1 MKIPKLPKLPKLPG
15 LSKIPGLSKLLK
27 SKGGKDDELDDDSD
41 DDEPDAEES
50 DGDLESEDDEPGK
63 DKKKVPALSKIFGL
77 LKIPGLSKLMK
88 RKGGE
93 DDEFD
98 EELDDAPGPG
108 PEAEAPEKA
117 AAKGDS
123 RPSDG
128 GEEEDMDL
136 DDFDDDDEDG
146 EVSRKPLMIAAAGG
160 MVLVIGMIGGGGWW
174 YFSGDQEPAAAT
186 AEKSPV
192 RSRDLVKGPR
202 VRIALPPKRGA
213 PIAMLTPPSAGAGKP
228 GVSGPALRPGAAS
241 GPALRPVT
249 AKRSERE
256 GSGIS
261 GDIGGQF
268 GGQASSRGGS
278 LNALGAIQEKGA
290 GIVVPAVTQLTIRT
304 LPDHP
309 PSKPLGATPDVRLIE
324 KKEGL
329 PGPLPR
335 VGEDG
340 TTPWEAYKRPYV
352 EETPG
357 PRVAIVIQGLG
368 LSRAATMATIGKLP
382 PEVTLVLDPYARN
395 LSDWLVRARLVG
407 HEVMLALPMESERF
421 PIHDAGPYSL
431 DTGLKLE
438 DNMKRLEFLL
448 SQFSGYFGV
457 ATVMGSRFGTSE
469 EFLTPILQVLKDR
482 GLVFLATGD
491 QMDLLAPKI
500 ASTIGLPRVVSDMTL
515 DDDPSKAAIE
525 AKLARLEEI
534 ILERKSAVA
543 VAHPYPSTLA
553 RLIVWTKKLKGKKI
567 NLVPLSA
574 LVKTQVQEKP
584 GNQ

>member
-1 MKIPKLPKLPKLPG
+1 
-15 LSKIPGLSKLLK
+15 
-27 SKGGKDDELDDDSD
+27 
-41 DDEPDAEES
+41 
-50 DGDLESEDDEPGK
+50 
-63 DKKKVPALSKIFGL
+63 
-77 LKIPGLSKLMK
+77 
-88 RKGGE
+88 

-98 EELDDAPGPG
+98 DDFDLG
-108 PEAEAPEKA
+108 PEEETPPDA
-117 AAKGDS
+117 AAEGDS

-128 GEEEDMDL
+128 GEEGDI
-136 DDFDDDDEDG
+136 DFDDDDEDEDG
-146 EVSRKPLMIAAAGG
+146 EDSRKPLMIAAAGAL
-160 MVLVIGMIGGGGWW
+160 VLVVGMFGGAGWW
-174 YFSGDQEPAAAT
+174 YFSDDQEPTAAT

-192 RSRDLVKGPR
+192 RSRDSVKGPR

-213 PIAMLTPPSAGAGKP
+213 PNAMLTPPSAGKP
-228 GVSGPALRPGAAS
+228 GISGPASRP
-241 GPALRPVT
+241 R

-256 GSGIS
+256 EPGIS

-268 GGQASSRGGS
+268 GGQANPMGGS
-278 LNALGAIQEKGA
+278 LNALGAIQEEGA
-290 GIVVPAVTQLTIRT
+290 GIVVPAVTQLIIRT

-309 PSKPLGATPDVRLIE
+309 PAKSLGPTPDARLIE

-357 PRVAIVIQGLG
+357 ARVAIVIKGLG
-368 LSRAATMATIGKLP
+368 LSRAATMATIGKMP
-382 PEVTLVLDPYARN
+382 PEVTLVLDPYARD
-395 LSDWLVRARLVG
+395 LGDWLVRARLVG

-421 PIHDAGPYSL
+421 PVHDAGPYSL

-438 DNMKRLEFLL
+438 DNMKRLELLL

-469 EFLTPILQVLKDR
+469 EFLTPVLQVLKDR
-482 GLVFLATGD
+482 GLLFLATGA
-491 QMDLLAPKI
+491 QADLLAPKI
-500 ASTIGLPRVVSDMTL
+500 ASTIGLPRVISDMTL
-515 DDDPSKAAIE
+515 DDDPSGAAIE

-534 ILERKSAVA
+534 VLEKKSAVA

-553 RLIVWTKKLKGKKI
+553 RLIVWTKKLKEKKI

-574 LVKTQVQEKP
+574 LVKTWVQEKP
-584 GNQ
+584 DNQ

>member
-1 MKIPKLPKLPKLPG
+1 M
-15 LSKIPGLSKLLK
+15 
-27 SKGGKDDELDDDSD
+27 
-41 DDEPDAEES
+41 A
-50 DGDLESEDDEPGK
+50 
-63 DKKKVPALSKIFGL
+63 F
-77 LKIPGLSKLMK
+77 LSKLMK

-93 DDEFD
+93 DDEVD
-98 EELDDAPGPG
+98 EEPDDDFDPGSKKKTPSEAAPTDDDKPGP
-108 PEAEAPEKA
+108 
-117 AAKGDS
+117 DDDDD
-123 RPSDG
+123 DG
-128 GEEEDMDL
+128 EDD
-136 DDFDDDDEDG
+136 DDDDEDG
-146 EVSRKPLMIAAAGG
+146 EVSGKPLMIAAAGG
-160 MVLVIGMIGGGGWW
+160 LVLVVGMIGGAGWW
-174 YFSGDQEPAAAT
+174 YFSDDQEPAAAT

-213 PIAMLTPPSAGAGKP
+213 PSAMLTPPSAGAGKP
-228 GVSGPALRPGAAS
+228 GVSGPASRRGA
-241 GPALRPVT
+241 

-256 GSGIS
+256 EPGIS
-261 GDIGGQF
+261 GNIGGQF
-268 GGQASSRGGS
+268 GGRGSPMERS
-278 LNALGAIQEKGA
+278 LNTLGAIQEKGA
-290 GIVVPAVTQLTIRT
+290 GVVVPAVTQLTIRT

-309 PSKPLGATPDVRLIE
+309 PAKPLGPTPDARLIE

-335 VGEDG
+335 IGEDG

-357 PRVAIVIQGLG
+357 ARVAIVIQGLG

-382 PEVTLVLDPYARN
+382 PEVTLVLDPYARD
-395 LSDWLVRARLVG
+395 LGDWLVRARLVG

-421 PIHDAGPYSL
+421 PIHDAGPFSL

-438 DNMKRLEFLL
+438 DNMKRLELLL
-448 SQFSGYFGV
+448 SLFSGYFGV

-469 EFLTPILQVLKDR
+469 EFLTPVLQVLKDR
-482 GLVFLATGD
+482 GLLFLATGA
-491 QMDLLAPKI
+491 QADLLAPKI
-500 ASTIGLPRVVSDMTL
+500 ASKMGLPRVISDLTL
-515 DDDPSKAAIE
+515 DDDPSRAAIE
-525 AKLARLEEI
+525 AKLVRLEEI

-574 LVKTQVQEKP
+574 LAKTHVQEKS
-584 GNQ
+584 GNP